1 MPCLVFSS
9 FLPFFFIFY
18 RYISL
23 QECQNSS
30 FEVFSFALHYL
41 HFLSF
46 FLLCLPWGLSW
57 ILEAFFKYLA
67 TFGCLLLTQEH
78 NRGDWTPGPGV
89 GKASRMPG
97 TPHLKEH
104 TYIQSCASA
113 MWVVSAL
120 QVSASLRISLWCP
133 GVCCEWPCRAI
144 GLQFRRVVR
153 KSIKLCAQGHRCLYV
168 KIFSQ
173 GRCRFSSERSFT
185 HLRKNKPGCHAGAG

>member
-1 MPCLVFSS
+1 M
-9 FLPFFFIFY
+9 
-18 RYISL
+18 
-23 QECQNSS
+23 
-30 FEVFSFALHYL
+30 HYL

-133 GVCCEWPCRAI
+133 GVCCEWPCRTI

-153 KSIKLCAQGHRCLYV
+153 KSIKLCARGHRCLYV
-168 KIFSQ
+168 KMFSQ

-185 HLRKNKPGCHAGAG
+185 HLRKKQAWLPFQSWMRGRGSPFSRQTFNTPLLSAVHSTLFFSWGLKS